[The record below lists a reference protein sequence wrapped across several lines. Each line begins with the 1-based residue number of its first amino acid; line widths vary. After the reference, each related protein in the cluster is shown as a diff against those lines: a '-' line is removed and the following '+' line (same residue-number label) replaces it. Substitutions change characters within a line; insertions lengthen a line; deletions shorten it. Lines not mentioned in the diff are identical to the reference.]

1 MKTIVTLGIAGGF
14 FIAARGSI
22 GLFLVLLLAKRVSQ
36 ELALALA
43 LFKEA
48 LKAGWF
54 DETR

>member
-1 MKTIVTLGIAGGF
+1 MKTIMTLGIAGGF
-14 FIAARGSI
+14 LIAARGSI

-36 ELALALA
+36 ELALAL
-43 LFKEA
+43 FKEA

>member
-14 FIAARGSI
+14 FVAARGSI
-22 GLFLVLLLAKRVSQ
+22 SLFLVLMLAKKVSR
-36 ELALALA
+36 ELALA

-48 LKAGWF
+48 LKAGWY

>member
-1 MKTIVTLGIAGGF
+1 
-14 FIAARGSI
+14 
-22 GLFLVLLLAKRVSQ
+22 VLLVAKRVSR
-36 ELALALA
+36 ELALA

>member
-1 MKTIVTLGIAGGF
+1 MKSIMTLGVAGGF
-14 FIAARGSI
+14 FVAARASFS
-22 GLFLVLLLAKRVSQ
+22 LFLFLLLAKKVSQ
-36 ELALALA
+36 ELALA